1 MRNRIIALSA
11 ALLAFQ
17 PGIYTQDVNSKSN
30 LDTPKHEQ
38 TKDNSGSESRK
49 QVDADDSKALEKLK
63 LDIPKYKQVDTSAE
77 SRKQV
82 DADDS
87 KALEKL
93 KLDIPKYKQVD
104 TSAESKKQVDAD
116 DSKALE
122 KLKLDTHDA
131 EILKT
136 NSEKSESIEQ

>member
-77 SRKQV
+77 S
-82 DADDS
+82 
-87 KALEKL
+87 
-93 KLDIPKYKQVD
+93 
-104 TSAESKKQVDAD
+104 KKQVDAD